1 MKKGSSLST
10 LQISNKEDRDDLYYG
25 RYQYQARFWLRE
37 ASCLRELDHN
47 KINAV
52 IEWRRGWLQYRREEM
67 SEGAKENLHT
77 VCDQLLAL
85 PNPYKKVI
93 YQSYIYVYTNSVDDI
108 IALST
113 GPMSLRGTTEVNIT
127 HPKDTIGLQNP
138 RHKFRTYIRSHKPSP
153 EQCENLALFISA
165 AGTDIR
171 PSPGLKE
178 FLGPKNRRA
187 WMSDYYFVDHNEM
200 SMVTALALMNP
211 KLVRKTM
218 PIVKV
223 NN

>member
-1 MKKGSSLST
+1 MST
-10 LQISNKEDRDDLYYG
+10 LQISNTEDRDDLYYG
-25 RYQYQARFWLRE
+25 LYQYQARFWLSE
-37 ASCLRELDHN
+37 ASCLRELDHD
-47 KINAV
+47 KIDKV
-52 IEWRRGWLQYRREEM
+52 IAWRHTWLQYRRV
-67 SEGAKENLHT
+67 SISQGAIEDLHT
-77 VCDQLLAL
+77 VCGQLQAL
-85 PNPYKKVI
+85 ENPYKKVI
-93 YQSYIYVYTNSVDDI
+93 YQNYIYIYTNSTEDI
-108 IALST
+108 AALGAGPLNLRST
-113 GPMSLRGTTEVNIT
+113 TRVNIT
-127 HPKDTIGLQNP
+127 HPKDTVGLQNP
-138 RHKFRTYIRSHKPSP
+138 RHKFRTYVRSHKPTP

-165 AGTDIR
+165 AGTDVR

-178 FLGPKNRRA
+178 FLGPKNQRL